1 MKDEFDDLL
10 SILQDDDQ
18 PLPVARLKEL
28 SDLDSTHLSRLR
40 TAWSSIPDKRRQRL
54 IVELGRLA
62 DRSIEVTFER
72 VNRFAMG
79 DHLPE
84 IRRRAIQNLWECDD
98 LALAQPLMTVLCED
112 ASAEV
117 RAAAA
122 AALGPYVFLG
132 ETEEIPAELLHR
144 IEEALLGAYASDSA
158 QAVRVSC
165 LESLGYSSRE
175 EIPELIRSAY
185 ASGVEEVMRS
195 ALCAMGRSA
204 DDPWSPMVL
213 AELTSASPAL
223 RLEAA
228 RAAGELELREAVPG
242 LIDLLEDVHD
252 DVRRAAIWSLGELGG
267 DEAKAALARL
277 AEEAKDEAEAALLE
291 EALQNLDFVDGT
303 HDLFLFNLD
312 EPGDLST

>member
-1 MKDEFDDLL
+1 MNDEFDDLL
-10 SILQDDDQ
+10 SILQDDGQ
-18 PLPVARLKEL
+18 PLPLARLKEL
-28 SDLDSTHLSRLR
+28 SDLDSKHLSRLR
-40 TAWSSIPDKRRQRL
+40 SAWSRIPDKRRQRL
-54 IVELGRLA
+54 IVEIGQLA

-79 DHLPE
+79 DDLPE

-98 LALAQPLMTVLCED
+98 PALARPLITALGED

-122 AALGPYVFLG
+122 AALGPFVFFG

-144 IEEALLGAYASDSA
+144 IEEALLAAHASDSA
-158 QAVRVSC
+158 QAVRLSC
-165 LESLGYSSRE
+165 LESLGYSSRKE
-175 EIPELIRSAY
+175 VATLIRAAY
-185 ASGVEEVMRS
+185 ASGVEDIMRS

-242 LIDLLEDVHD
+242 LVDLLEDVHD

-267 DEAKAALARL
+267 EEAKAALARL
-277 AEEAKDEAEAALLE
+277 AEDAKDEGEVALLQ
-291 EALQNLDFVDGT
+291 EALENLDFVDGT
-303 HDLFLFNLD
+303 RDLFLFNFD
-312 EPGDLST
+312 EPGDLLT